1 MSDIII
7 SFYYFLL
14 LIFAVF
20 FAVSLRDLWKKD
32 LFFSILYFFLFYM
45 PFSLLLIY
53 LILPDQLVNWKQ
65 LIPGIFTVDREGW
78 LGTYFYTFGSFFAFW
93 VVVRRGL
100 IRNKQIKLF
109 AIREGTNVSSLFML
123 AVYLYTALIFYLFL
137 SNFNYLNYWNYNNDE
152 FRKSHVSF
160 NLLCNLMLMSSVVL
174 ACFVAL
180 TLCSERNEK
189 YNKFIYKFPFFFN
202 VIFLFAYLIMTGDR
216 STIISLALGIFI
228 PKFVFNKG
236 RKGLMIKYLGLLFG
250 LYICMQLVFQYSR
263 SGNPFESFY
272 ELLFPTGMY
281 ANSVPMF
288 AAVRLNFIKPFDAI
302 WSIISKSIILTRSD
316 YLYGLIAPHFTTV
329 VWDGVNGFGYYLFS
343 DGFILCGYLG
353 ILYNGLILGGL
364 FLLWKRLTNSN
375 DRGFNIITTSYLA
388 SHSLA
393 FVRGMGT
400 CYLIKYLYTDFL
412 LCVVLYLLISGKK
425 IVLLRRSRLR

>member
-7 SFYYFLL
+7 TFYYFLL
-14 LIFAVF
+14 LIFAAF
-20 FAVSLRDLWKKD
+20 FAISLRDLWKKD

-45 PFSLLLIY
+45 PFSLLITY
-53 LILPDQLVNWKQ
+53 LALPDQLVNWEQ
-65 LIPGIFTVDREGW
+65 MIPGIFTVDRKGW
-78 LGTYFYTFGSFFAFW
+78 LETYFYTFGSFIVFW
-93 VVVRRGL
+93 IVVRRGL
-100 IRNKQIKLF
+100 IRNKQIKVF
-109 AIREGTNVSSLFML
+109 AIKEGTDVSALFIL

-137 SNFNYLNYWNYNNDE
+137 SNFNNLNYWNFNNE
-152 FRKSHVSF
+152 TFRKSHVTF
-160 NLLCNLMLMSSVVL
+160 DLLCYLMLISSVVL
-174 ACFVAL
+174 SCFVAL

-189 YNKFIYKFPFFFN
+189 YHKFIYKFPFFAN
-202 VIFLFAYLIMTGDR
+202 AALLLAYLVMTGDR
-216 STIISLALGIFI
+216 STIISLVLGIFI
-228 PKFVFNKG
+228 PKHVFNKG
-236 RKGLMIKYLGLLFG
+236 RKGVMVKYLGLLFV

-263 SGNPFESFY
+263 SGKPFESLY

-281 ANSVPMF
+281 ANSVPTF
-288 AAVRLNFIKPFDAI
+288 AAVRLNFVKPFDAI
-302 WSIISKSIILTRSD
+302 RSIILKSIILTRSD
-316 YLYGLIAPHFTTV
+316 YLYGIIAPHFTTV
-329 VWDGVNGFGYYLFS
+329 VWDGISGFGYHLFS

-364 FLLWKRLTNSN
+364 LLLWKRLANSN

-388 SHSLA
+388 SHSLV

-425 IVLLRRSRLR
+425 IVLLRKSRL